1 MSQRDF
7 IIRRKIEALQPPFA
21 AIIMA
26 AFRKAD
32 STNAKLLQDAFPE
45 IWAEFYDRYWNGNR
59 DGFLPG
65 ETIHEDGVPPT
76 PFESKETL

>member
-1 MSQRDF
+1 MTQHDF
-7 IIRRKIEALQPPFA
+7 IIRRKIEELDPPFY

-45 IWAEFYDRYWNGNR
+45 IWAEFYDRYWNGDR
-59 DGFLPG
+59 DGWLPSDLRPQ
-65 ETIHEDGVPPT
+65 IPVIDPT
-76 PFESKETL
+76 FTKETP